1 MARARAGLIA
11 LVTLGSCAAS
21 AVLARELVTPPAGV
35 SRIVDSPKEVMDQ
48 AWQIVFRDYLDIN
61 GKYTTD
67 RWRTL
72 RRDVLAKSYSGPKDA
87 YDAIRGMLAT
97 LDDPY
102 TRFLDPRE
110 FKEMQIDTSGELSG
124 VGIQLS
130 LDKDTKN
137 LVVVSPIEGSPA
149 SRAGVMPRDV
159 ITAID
164 GKSTKGMGTEDA
176 VKLIRGQAGTP
187 VTLNLLRR
195 GQVIELKL
203 MRERIELHAVEHQ
216 LNTTPD
222 GVKVG
227 YIRLKQFNATAS
239 KDMRVALK
247 DLEAKGVEGYV
258 LDLRSNPGGLLM
270 ASVDIARQWLNEGTI
285 VSTKTRDGIT
295 DVKRATGRA
304 LTGKPLVILVNEG
317 SASASEILSGA
328 LQDNNRA
335 VLVGQKTFGK
345 GLVQSVRG
353 LSDGSGMTVTIA
365 KYLTPRGR
373 DIHKHGIAPD
383 VAVKMGELE
392 AQRLKLEDIGTRK
405 DSQYRVAE
413 TTLMKRLRQLN
424 NVGRFYNP
432 TSANLPQAL
441 PAAPGGSNGGA
452 TP

>member
-1 MARARAGLIA
+1 MGTRAVVVVLGLGA
-11 LVTLGSCAAS
+11 CAAT
-21 AVLARELVTPPAGV
+21 AVLAQEAVTPPGGL
-35 SRIVDSPKEVMDQ
+35 SRISDSPKEVIDQ
-48 AWQIVFRDYLDIN
+48 TWQIVFRDYLDTG
-61 GKYTTD
+61 GKYTED
-67 RWRTL
+67 RWRKL
-72 RRDVLAKSYSGPKDA
+72 RREVLGKSYGNSKEA
-87 YDAIRGMLAT
+87 YDAIRGMLGS

-130 LDKDTKN
+130 LDKETKE
-137 LVVVSPIEGSPA
+137 LVVVSPIDGSPA
-149 SRAGVMPRDV
+149 SRAGVQPKDV

-164 GKSTKGMGTEDA
+164 GKSTKGMTTEDA
-176 VKLIRGQAGTP
+176 VKLIRGQAGTA
-187 VTLNLLRR
+187 VKLNLRR
-195 GQVIELKL
+195 KGQTQPIELSL
-203 MRERIELHAVEHQ
+203 TRERIELHAVEHQ
-216 LNTTPD
+216 INTTGD
-222 GVKVG
+222 GLKVG
-227 YIRLKQFNATAS
+227 YIRLKQFNANAT
-239 KDMRVALK
+239 KDMRAALK
-247 DLEAKGVEGYV
+247 DLDGKVDGYV

-270 ASVDIARQWLNEGTI
+270 ASIEIARQWLNEGTI

-295 DVKRATGRA
+295 DVKKANGRA
-304 LTGKPLVILVNEG
+304 LTTKPLVIMVNEG

-383 VAVKMGELE
+383 VSVKMGEQE
-392 AQRLKLEDIGTRK
+392 AQRLRLEDLGSRK

-413 TTLMKRLRQLN
+413 TTLVKRVR
-424 NVGRFYNP
+424 
-432 TSANLPQAL
+432 SA
-441 PAAPGGSNGGA
+441 GSVEKA
-452 TP
+452 Y